1 MAFQTPITIEKAL
14 ERISA
19 HEYVLPAIQREF
31 VWSTDQIC
39 RLFDS
44 LMRGYPIGSFLFWR
58 VEPTTLKKFVF
69 YEFILHYHELTA
81 PHCPKLDKYAK
92 NRLTAVLDGQQ
103 RLTALNVGLRGSHAE
118 KLPRKWS
125 TNLDAYPVKRL
136 HLNLIGSPPE
146 NLLDLKYDFRFLTPR
161 QADQAT
167 HEQHWFPVSKI
178 LDMKAGVD
186 LFRYIQSAGLAD
198 HPTAFE
204 TIDRLHRVVK
214 IDEPISFF
222 EEEEQDLEKVL
233 IIFIRVNS
241 GGTVLSYSDLLL
253 SIATAEWGDRDA
265 REAVNGLVDGVNK
278 TGQGFDF
285 SKDLVLKA
293 GLVLTDIGDIRFKV
307 SNFNQANMRV
317 LDQNWEAIEN
327 ALRLGVH
334 LLANFGFS
342 GQTLAADSV
351 LIPIAYYLHHK
362 GASGNFLTGSAW
374 KDDRALI
381 RQWVIRS
388 LLKTGV
394 WGSGLDTL
402 LTGLRQKLRGAKD
415 TSFPTAAIE
424 SEMTRLGKSPKF
436 DWEEIEDLVST
447 KYSDKRTFT
456 ILTLL
461 YPGVDVRNVFHI
473 DHVFPQSLF
482 SRKKLLKAGVPEA
495 KIDALIDQVDGLP
508 NLQLLEG
515 QVNVEKQA
523 QLPLDWARKRHPEPA
538 AISGYLSSHDMH
550 DLPADIAEFD
560 SFYRHRSERMAR
572 RLSEMLGVATRPAEV
587 VSA

>member
-14 ERISA
+14 ERISSR
-19 HEYVLPAIQREF
+19 EYVLPAIQREF
-31 VWSTDQIC
+31 VWSTDQIS

-58 VEPTTLKKFVF
+58 VEPSTLKKFVF
-69 YEFILHYHELTA
+69 YEFILNFHELTA

-92 NRLTAVLDGQQ
+92 SRLTAVLDGQQ
-103 RLTALNVGLRGSHAE
+103 RLTALNVGLRGSYAA

-125 TNLDAYPVKRL
+125 TNLDAYPIKHL
-136 HLNLIGSPPE
+136 YLNLVGSPPE
-146 NLLDLKYDFRFLTPR
+146 NLLDLKYDFRFLTPDQSN
-161 QADQAT
+161 QAIR
-167 HEQHWFPVSKI
+167 EQHWFPVGKI
-178 LDMKAGVD
+178 LSMKTGVD
-186 LFRYIQSAGLAD
+186 LFHYIQGAGLAD

-204 TIDRLHRVVK
+204 TLDRLHRLVK
-214 IDEPISFF
+214 VDEPISFF

-253 SIATAEWGDRDA
+253 SIATAEWDDRDA
-265 REAVNGLVDGVNK
+265 REAVNGLVDDVNK
-278 TGQGFDF
+278 AGQGFDF

-317 LDQNWEAIEN
+317 LDEKWEAVEN
-327 ALRLGVH
+327 ALRLAAH

-351 LIPIAYYLHHK
+351 LIPIAYYLHRK
-362 GASGNFLTGSAW
+362 GASANFLTGSPW
-374 KDDRALI
+374 KEDRALI

-402 LTGLRQKLRGAKD
+402 LTGLRQKLRVDKGA
-415 TSFPTAAIE
+415 SFPIAAVE

-436 DWEEIEDLVST
+436 DLEEIEDLVST

-461 YPGVDVRNVFHI
+461 YPGVDVRNVFHV
-473 DHVFPQSLF
+473 DHIFPQSLF
-482 SRKKLLKAGVPEA
+482 SRKRLLKAGVPEA
-495 KIDALIDQVDGLP
+495 KIVDLVDKVNGLP

-515 QVNVEKQA
+515 PVNVEKQA
-523 QLPLDWARKRHPEPA
+523 QLPLEWAKKRYPEPA
-538 AISGYLSSHDMH
+538 ALAGYLSSHDMH
-550 DLPADIAEFD
+550 DLPAEIAQFEW
-560 SFYRHRSERMAR
+560 FYGQRSARMAR
-572 RLSEMLGVATRPAEV
+572 RLSEMLGVPSRPAT